1 MKQIKDNKYL
11 SIKQTAW
18 DGGAG
23 IIRLPRNNK
32 TGFTKA
38 TIIWSW
44 GMDWEHVSV
53 CPFNGSMPTWDDMCF
68 IKDMFWN
75 EEDCVIQYHPP
86 KSEYVNN
93 MPNCLHLWKP
103 IKETIPMPPSILTGI
118 KNKTFSRKS
127 DKIGI

>member
-1 MKQIKDNKYL
+1 MKAIRNNKYL
-11 SIKQTAW
+11 SVRQRSL
-18 DGGAG
+18 DGGVG

-32 TGFTKA
+32 AGFIKA
-38 TIIWSW
+38 SIIWSW

-53 CPFNGSMPTWDDMCF
+53 CPLNGSMPTWDDMCF

-75 EEDCVIQYHPP
+75 DEDCVVQYHPP

-103 IKETIPMPPSILTGI
+103 TDVEMPMPKSILTGL
-118 KNKTFSRKS
+118 KGLKLK
-127 DKIGI
+127 